1 MTGILILA
9 AGASSRM
16 GQPKQQLV
24 YEQKTLLQRSI
35 YTALSIPQAIV
46 LVVLGANAEAIKT
59 DIADLP
65 VQIVY
70 NAHWETGMSSSIRA
84 GINALTNHP
93 GVDDALLMLCDQ
105 PFVDVGLLKHLIS
118 HRQQNGGY
126 MIACQYGNTLG
137 VPALF
142 SKHYFDELL
151 ALSGQ
156 EGAKKVLM
164 RHKDSLVTIPF
175 EKGSIDIDTPAD
187 FNKLHQGEF

>member
-1 MTGILILA
+1 MTGIIILA

-35 YTALSIPQAIV
+35 DIALGIPQAIV

-59 DIADLP
+59 DIADQP
-65 VQIVY
+65 FQIID
-70 NAHWETGMSSSIRA
+70 NAHWETGMSSSIKA
-84 GINALTNHP
+84 GITVLANHP
-93 GVDDALLMLCDQ
+93 DIDDALLMLCDQ
-105 PFVDVGLLKHLIS
+105 PFVNVTLLEQLIS
-118 HRQQNGGY
+118 HKPQTGGY
-126 MIACQYGNTLG
+126 IIACQYGDTLG

-151 ALSGQ
+151 ALNGQ

-164 RHKDSLVTIPF
+164 RNRENTITVPF